1 VDVVALAGFL
11 KHVPPVLVGAFRGRM
26 VNIHPALLPAFGGP
40 GMYGHFVHEAVWR
53 AGCRV
58 SGATVHLVDE
68 AYDRGPI
75 LLQRAVALDPHE
87 GPAEIAARVLA
98 VEHVIYPEA
107 LALLAGPGFTIEEG
121 RALPCHASR

>member
-1 VDVVALAGFL
+1 
-11 KHVPPVLVGAFRGRM
+11 
-26 VNIHPALLPAFGGP
+26 
-40 GMYGHFVHEAVWR
+40 MYGHFVHEAVWR

-75 LLQRAVALDPHE
+75 LLQKAVELDPDD

-98 VEHVIYPEA
+98 VEHDIYPRA
-107 LALLAGPGFTIEEG
+107 LALLADPGFTLQDG
-121 RALPCHASR
+121 RAVPCRAHP